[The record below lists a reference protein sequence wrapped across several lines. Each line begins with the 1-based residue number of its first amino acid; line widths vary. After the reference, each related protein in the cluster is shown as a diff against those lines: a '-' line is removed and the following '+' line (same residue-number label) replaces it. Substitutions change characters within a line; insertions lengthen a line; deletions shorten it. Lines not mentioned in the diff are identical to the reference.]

1 MEISIDT
8 LNNIS
13 ADMDYMDE
21 NDIKIKYNIDIEPIE
36 DIISEYTDDEY
47 INNTIYHLVPIVTVS
62 IMILNTIAYCIAY

>member
-8 LNNIS
+8 LNNIF

-36 DIISEYTDDEY
+36 DIISECTDDEY